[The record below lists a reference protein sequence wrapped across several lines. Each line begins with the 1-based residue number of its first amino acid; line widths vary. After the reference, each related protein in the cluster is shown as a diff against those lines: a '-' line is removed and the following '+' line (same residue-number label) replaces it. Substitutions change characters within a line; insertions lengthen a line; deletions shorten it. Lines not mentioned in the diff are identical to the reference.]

1 IWPDAA
7 VTDDSLVQ
15 CLIEV
20 RRALGDDAQQII
32 KTVPRRGYIFEKPVE
47 NGPGAPLTTYKE
59 ETTGVQVI
67 IEEEETNGHAAIAMR
82 PSPAVGVSLLPGHK
96 PKSIELLTTAIK
108 QHRSIAAASLV
119 TLALVTAAAVYFTRP
134 GDAIDSIAV
143 MPFVNVGADPNS
155 EYLSDGISDSII
167 NNLSE
172 LPNLKVS
179 SLTSVLRYKG
189 KLIDPQ
195 VMAHQLNVRAV
206 LMGRLARQGDDISIT
221 AELID

>member
-1 IWPDAA
+1 MQRVPHIIRSFDGFTLDLRRGCLLRGAQEIKLRPKPFEALKYLVENPGRLISKAELIEKIWPDAA

-108 QHRSIAAASLV
+108 QHRSIAA
-119 TLALVTAAAVYFTRP
+119 
-134 GDAIDSIAV
+134 
-143 MPFVNVGADPNS
+143 
-155 EYLSDGISDSII
+155 
-167 NNLSE
+167 
-172 LPNLKVS
+172 
-179 SLTSVLRYKG
+179 
-189 KLIDPQ
+189 
-195 VMAHQLNVRAV
+195 
-206 LMGRLARQGDDISIT
+206 
-221 AELID
+221 